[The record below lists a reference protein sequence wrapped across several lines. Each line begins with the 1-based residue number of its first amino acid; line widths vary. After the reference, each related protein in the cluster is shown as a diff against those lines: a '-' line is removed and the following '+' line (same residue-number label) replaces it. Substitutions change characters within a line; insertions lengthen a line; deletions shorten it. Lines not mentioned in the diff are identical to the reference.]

1 MLSLF
6 VRKSRPKPVMV
17 PGQRVYAIGDVHGR
31 LDLYDRLIEQ
41 IRLDNATRGHAQT
54 LVLLLGD
61 LIDRGPDSAGMVRR
75 AMEPLGWAQLR
86 SLKGNHEAAL
96 LDSLDGDR
104 KMLGLWL
111 RNGGIEAAKSWGI
124 DGKLL
129 FEGRS
134 EEIIAAVRA
143 AIPPAE
149 RAWLARLPLSIQL
162 GDYFFAHAGVR
173 PGVRLGDQKDTDLL
187 WIREEF
193 LGSNRDLGAMVIH
206 GHSVSE
212 DVEERDNRI
221 GIDTGAYASGVLTAL
236 GLEDEERWFLQT

>member
-1 MLSLF
+1 
-6 VRKSRPKPVMV
+6 
-17 PGQRVYAIGDVHGR
+17 
-31 LDLYDRLIEQ
+31 
-41 IRLDNATRGHAQT
+41 
-54 LVLLLGD
+54 
-61 LIDRGPDSAGMVRR
+61 
-75 AMEPLGWAQLR
+75 
-86 SLKGNHEAAL
+86 
-96 LDSLDGDR
+96 
-104 KMLGLWL
+104 MLGLWL

>member
-31 LDLYDRLIEQ
+31 LDLYDSLIER
-41 IRLDNATRGHAQT
+41 IRQDNAARGSSQT

-61 LIDRGPDSAGMVRR
+61 LIDRGPSSAGMVRR
-75 AMEPLGWAQLR
+75 AMEPLDWAQLR

-96 LDSLDGDR
+96 LDALDGDR
-104 KMLGLWL
+104 KMLSLWL
-111 RNGGIEAAKSWGI
+111 RNGGIEAARSWGL
-124 DGKLL
+124 DEAVL

-134 EEIIAAVRA
+134 EEIIAALRA
-143 AIPPAE
+143 AIPQAE

-173 PGVRLGDQKDTDLL
+173 PGVRLGDQRDTDLL
-187 WIREEF
+187 WIREAF

-236 GLEDEERWFLQT
+236 GLEGEERWFLQT